1 MMATGDDALVIIRSR
16 IAQPLNIQTGD
27 TIEAVLNQTG
37 DTIQL
42 PKVTVRDTIASDILI
57 HDFFSLGLIGGMKRD
72 QNGEFVHLVA
82 SDRDLC
88 IRNQYLWAGLRI
100 VPTHAVPLGY
110 YSMVHREIILED
122 RPVVGFVSNEMIATA
137 NIRYLSKAGVISV

>member
-1 MMATGDDALVIIRSR
+1 MFGGPPIALPGGIDVTLLSPRPNAATVASWSLPAYAVSMRSPSIMMATGDDALVIIRSR

-57 HDFFSLGLIGGMKRD
+57 HDFFSLGLIDGMKRY
-72 QNGEFVHLVA
+72 QNGDGITNRATTTRFRSA
-82 SDRDLC
+82 IIRWC
-88 IRNQYLWAGLRI
+88 I
-100 VPTHAVPLGY
+100 
-110 YSMVHREIILED
+110 E
-122 RPVVGFVSNEMIATA
+122 
-137 NIRYLSKAGVISV
+137 K